1 MLQNQLN
8 QTNYNHYTGFVQLS
22 LPFDLSV
29 KIDPNDPV
37 FSFLDAVEG
46 IDFSKFVKIARSNNT
61 HSHDRVMLLKTLLF
75 AFQEGNRSLTKI
87 AQLCKTDIRYMYL
100 TNEERPSAMAFQRM
114 TDQLKE
120 SIDDVF
126 FTISK
131 HIAKDL
137 MLCDMDIQYIDGT
150 KIEANAHKNSF
161 VYKKRIVNAEV
172 RLFERITEDIYQLNM
187 AYGYHYP
194 VKGTYEAFDMG
205 IICQYLMEV
214 ITQEEIKLVYGKG
227 KRKSGFQRF
236 YDLFLGY
243 YLKLTEYEFWLNIM
257 GERNSCSKVDHDA
270 TFMATKYDYYNQ
282 TGVTRTC
289 YNCQIA
295 VSNGIIVNSDVFQNP
310 ADQYTWMPFM
320 DRYEE
325 AYGELP
331 KYPVAD
337 AGYGSY
343 DNYLY
348 NVEHEMEL
356 VQKFSMYGKEEDKQF
371 QKRKFN
377 SLNWKENEEGFK
389 ICPEGR
395 VFDQYG
401 YDRIRYTKNEN
412 PSITQIYTEKDRCE
426 GCPHKEECTKGKYRT
441 YGKNVILNEF
451 QEKVKEN
458 LATPE
463 GTEMKKQRSI
473 QVEGAFGMIKQDM
486 GFTRFTR
493 KGMKSVKMEFL
504 LVCIGYNLRKYH
516 IHRIRS
522 GKNEA

>member
-1 MLQNQLN
+1 
-8 QTNYNHYTGFVQLS
+8 
-22 LPFDLSV
+22 
-29 KIDPNDPV
+29 
-37 FSFLDAVEG
+37 
-46 IDFSKFVKIARSNNT
+46 
-61 HSHDRVMLLKTLLF
+61 
-75 AFQEGNRSLTKI
+75 
-87 AQLCKTDIRYMYL
+87 
-100 TNEERPSAMAFQRM
+100 
-114 TDQLKE
+114 
-120 SIDDVF
+120 
-126 FTISK
+126 
-131 HIAKDL
+131 
-137 MLCDMDIQYIDGT
+137 
-150 KIEANAHKNSF
+150 
-161 VYKKRIVNAEV
+161 
-172 RLFERITEDIYQLNM
+172 
-187 AYGYHYP
+187 
-194 VKGTYEAFDMG
+194 
-205 IICQYLMEV
+205 
-214 ITQEEIKLVYGKG
+214 
-227 KRKSGFQRF
+227 
-236 YDLFLGY
+236 
-243 YLKLTEYEFWLNIM
+243 M

-401 YDRIRYTKNEN
+401 YDRIRYTKTKIH
-412 PSITQIYTEKDRCE
+412 PS
-426 GCPHKEECTKGKYRT
+426 H
-441 YGKNVILNEF
+441 
-451 QEKVKEN
+451 
-458 LATPE
+458 
-463 GTEMKKQRSI
+463 RSI
-473 QVEGAFGMIKQDM
+473 QKKIAVKDVRTKRNVQKENTGPM
-486 GFTRFTR
+486 G
-493 KGMKSVKMEFL
+493 KM
-504 LVCIGYNLRKYH
+504 
-516 IHRIRS
+516 
-522 GKNEA
+522 